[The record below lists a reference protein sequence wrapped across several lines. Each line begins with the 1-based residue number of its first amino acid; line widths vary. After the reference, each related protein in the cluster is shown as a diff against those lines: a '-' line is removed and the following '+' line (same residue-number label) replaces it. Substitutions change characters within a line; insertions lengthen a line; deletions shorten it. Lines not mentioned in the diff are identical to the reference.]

1 MIVYLV
7 VTGLTLL
14 LASQVRRRAPLE
26 YAAPASG
33 CGFRGGASRQDALS
47 RLCLA
52 LLFAVLVIPEALR
65 VNTGND
71 YAKYVDF
78 FHNIGSGAYDYVATE
93 FGFNAVVRAIYSLSG
108 FENYLLV
115 FAVFAA
121 LTAGFFLLAMREQA
135 ENFPLTFFLFM
146 MFGYYFQS
154 YNTVRYY
161 FVLAVLLWA
170 QRFLLDG
177 RTVYFVLAVLA
188 AASFHKSVLIVLV
201 LYPLALLPWRT
212 WMLWAAALLGAA
224 VYATKDF
231 WLAVA
236 VKLYPSYAGT
246 EFLAGGGIS
255 WSNVVR
261 CAAVIG
267 FAWLMRARVL
277 TGEKRGAAGGGGNAG
292 AGEAVGIGRENAP
305 AVSSAV
311 MRLRRNRFYYY
322 CEIEALFLYVFASFI
337 PFVSRIGYYL
347 TITQIFFLPELLGSM
362 PERTDTERRRKK
374 AAVLLTIAAAVLYF
388 VMLLRKM
395 PDETIKLLPYK
406 SFLFHEMPAIWSD
419 VNR

>member
-1 MIVYLV
+1 MIVYLI
-7 VTGLTLL
+7 VTGLALL

-26 YAAPASG
+26 YAAPASR
-33 CGFRGGASRQDALS
+33 CGLRLRGGISRQDALS

-52 LLFAVLVIPEALR
+52 LLFSVLVIPEALR

-78 FHNIGSGAYDYVATE
+78 FHNIDSGAYDYVATE

-161 FVLAVLLWA
+161 FVLAVVLWA
-170 QRFLLDG
+170 LRFLLDG
-177 RTVYFVLAVLA
+177 RIAYFVLVVLA

-212 WMLWAAALLGAA
+212 WMLWALALLGGA
-224 VYATKDF
+224 VYATKGF

-246 EFLAGGGIS
+246 EFLASGGIS

-267 FAWLMRARVL
+267 FAWLLR
-277 TGEKRGAAGGGGNAG
+277 
-292 AGEAVGIGRENAP
+292 GRENAP
-305 AVSSAV
+305 AVFSAAL
-311 MRLRRNRFYYY
+311 RFRRNRFYYY

-337 PFVSRIGYYL
+337 PFISRIGYYL
-347 TITQIFFLPELLGSM
+347 TITQIFFLPELLCSM
-362 PERTDTERRRKK
+362 PEGTAAERRRKK
-374 AAVLLTIAAAVLYF
+374 AAAALVVAAALLYF